1 VVLKRATSSSAFLD
15 KAIAFPCPTPIPHAH
30 TCFCHRGARPACHS
44 ALKKWCCFFKIML
57 LVAFFFFSFRTIELL
72 RFAGTVVACKRPNHI
87 FFLWGQSVILWINLY
102 GQLLLKFPNQ
112 AAGQRAMLAQSR
124 QRQAGEPPPLLPSE
138 LFNNC
143 RKGSAAP
150 FASYHPQPNS
160 LGAWLLQLLSYL
172 NIYLGSIRTT
182 FKKLVD

>member
-1 VVLKRATSSSAFLD
+1 MPYSYPTRPHMLLPPRSQTSLSLRIKEVVLFLQDHASSSLFL
-15 KAIAFPCPTPIPHAH
+15 
-30 TCFCHRGARPACHS
+30 
-44 ALKKWCCFFKIML
+44 L
-57 LVAFFFFSFRTIELL
+57 FFSDNRAAPVC
-72 RFAGTVVACKRPNHI
+72 RDCCKRPNHI

-172 NIYLGSIRTT
+172 NISRQHPHYL
-182 FKKLVD
+182 